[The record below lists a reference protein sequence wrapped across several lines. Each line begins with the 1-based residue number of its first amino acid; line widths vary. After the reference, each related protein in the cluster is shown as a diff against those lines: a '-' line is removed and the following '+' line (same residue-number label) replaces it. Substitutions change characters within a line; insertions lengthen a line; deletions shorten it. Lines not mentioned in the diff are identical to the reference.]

1 MSTED
6 IDLGLDSIEAP
17 PAAVPPQ
24 QQRKAV
30 IFIDMEKG
38 YPNYQFVGVNGKG
51 YQIMRG
57 VEVTVPEEVVEVLK
71 NAVATR
77 SVTDGDGR
85 VVGQQ
90 DYHAI
95 PYRVIRWL

>member
-1 MSTED
+1 MSTEW
-6 IDLGLDSIEAP
+6 IDLGLDGIEAP
-17 PAAVPPQ
+17 PAAGPQ
-24 QQRKAV
+24 KQRKAV

-38 YPNYQFVGVNGKG
+38 QPNFQFVGVNGKG

-57 VEVTVPEEVVEVLK
+57 VEVTVPEEVVEVLQ

-77 SVTDGDGR
+77 SVTDEEGR

-95 PYRVIRWL
+95 PYRVLRWL